1 MTLEQLAQ
9 RLWRAWRDARLAQGR
24 EVLVGERTWIS
35 LSPEDKALW
44 RAVAQAAVDE
54 VGEQPS
60 GGAPPLD
67 PDRPLPWPSGAPPS
81 PAPPSPALPSPPPEE
96 KPTSQDSPPRQR
108 GLRGRLGL

>member
-35 LSPEDKALW
+35 LSPQDKALW
-44 RAVAQAAVDE
+44 RAVAQAAMDELGLEASRDASAVD
-54 VGEQPS
+54 
-60 GGAPPLD
+60 A
-67 PDRPLPWPSGAPPS
+67 DRPMPWTSGAPPTPP
-81 PAPPSPALPSPPPEE
+81 PASPPPEE
-96 KPTSQDSPPRQR
+96 KSTGKESPPRQR